1 LHEALER
8 ARTATRAGLLETLT
22 VVEGC
27 ERQFRR
33 SARARDIDDA
43 ARKEVEDA
51 FHGYLAT
58 LPPLA
63 GRDPD
68 ALRVKDVVAASGFG
82 IGSAGLPA
90 YTLLLEGATD
100 ALETDVIISIKQAN
114 VCSPSRIVP
123 DQHIHDYFE
132 HHGHRTVLSQ
142 RALQAHA
149 DPWLGYTRLRGEGQV
164 VKELS
169 PYEADLEW
177 DGLNDARQIAGVA
190 GQLGHAVAKIHSVAD
205 AHADL
210 TLVPFP
216 AEEAIA
222 TCVGSDHDSFSEEL
236 ADFALAYADIVR
248 DDHRLFVDAFR
259 NHEIADL

>member
-1 LHEALER
+1 LFYRDMAHEVHGLADARGARAWIQGDLHAENFGTYMNARGRLVFDVNDFDEAYVGHFGWDLRRLAASLALIGYAKAFSDDDIRQIVTACGRGYADRVHAFAQGTSTADFALTLHTTEGPLHEALER

-90 YTLLLEGATD
+90 YTLLLEGAT
-100 ALETDVIISIKQAN
+100 ERWRPT
-114 VCSPSRIVP
+114 
-123 DQHIHDYFE
+123 
-132 HHGHRTVLSQ
+132 
-142 RALQAHA
+142 
-149 DPWLGYTRLRGEGQV
+149 
-164 VKELS
+164 
-169 PYEADLEW
+169 
-177 DGLNDARQIAGVA
+177 
-190 GQLGHAVAKIHSVAD
+190 
-205 AHADL
+205 
-210 TLVPFP
+210 
-216 AEEAIA
+216 
-222 TCVGSDHDSFSEEL
+222 
-236 ADFALAYADIVR
+236 
-248 DDHRLFVDAFR
+248 
-259 NHEIADL
+259 